1 MSSLKYT
8 LIKNEEQYY
17 KYCKIHE
24 HLVFTDEE
32 MYEDE
37 IELLELLIEKWD
49 QDHNTMSRVDPV
61 ELLKFLMEDHK
72 LKAKDLAEI
81 LGLSKGTVSKILNY
95 QKGFSKATIRNLSQ
109 HFKLN
114 QEAFNR
120 PYPLV
125 GQLSKDLKSASFP
138 ILAKEKY

>member
-17 KYCKIHE
+17 KYCNILE
-24 HLVFTDEE
+24 NLVFTDEE
-32 MYEDE
+32 KYGDE
-37 IELLELLIEKWD
+37 IELLELLIDKWD
-49 QDHNTMSRVDPV
+49 QDHNTMEDLDPV
-61 ELLKFLMEDHK
+61 ELLKSLMEDHK

-95 QKGFSKATIRNLSQ
+95 HKGFSKASIRKISQ
-109 HFKLN
+109 HFKLY
-114 QEAFNR
+114 QKAFNR

-125 GQLSKDLKSASFP
+125 GQLSKDLKSAS
-138 ILAKEKY
+138 

>member
-1 MSSLKYT
+1 MSDLKYK

-24 HLVFTDEE
+24 NLVFEDEIKNQ
-32 MYEDE
+32 DE
-37 IELLELLIEKWD
+37 IELLELLINKWD
-49 QDHNTMSRVDPV
+49 QDHNEMEDIDPV
-61 ELLKFLMEDHK
+61 TLILSLMDDHK

-95 QKGFSKATIRNLSQ
+95 QKGLSKASIRKLSI
-109 HFKLN
+109 HFKLF
-114 QEAFNR
+114 QEAFNK

-125 GQLSKDLKSASFP
+125 GQMSKDLRSAS
-138 ILAKEKY
+138 